1 MKLRND
7 GIRYKLRSEN
17 RCQQLDELPTSRHQ
31 AVSRVDVFLR
41 RAKHL
46 ALRSA
51 SIGQPQLHKSPCARS
66 LFLRFRRDLDHEDDV
81 NWSNRD
87 WIRWRVPLEES
98 SAPRIFC
105 VTARP

>member
-7 GIRYKLRSEN
+7 GPRLQATIREQVPVAWRTANFL
-17 RCQQLDELPTSRHQ
+17 HQ

-51 SIGQPQLHKSPCARS
+51 SIGLLQVHKSPCARS
-66 LFLRFRRDLDHEDDV
+66 LFLRFRRDLDHEDDIK
-81 NWSNRD
+81 WSNR
-87 WIRWRVPLEES
+87 E
-98 SAPRIFC
+98 
-105 VTARP
+105 